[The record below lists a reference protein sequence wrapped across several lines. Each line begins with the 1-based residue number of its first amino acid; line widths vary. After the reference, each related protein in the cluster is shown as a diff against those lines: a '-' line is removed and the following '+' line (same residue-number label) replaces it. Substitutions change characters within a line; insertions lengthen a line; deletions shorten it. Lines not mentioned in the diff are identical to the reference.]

1 MCLSGCLIMHVTG
14 ERNQPRSQQLATVFI
29 HENTTGLFLLFILSV
44 THLTGEL
51 SFL

>member
-29 HENTTGLFLLFILSV
+29 HENTTGLLFILSV